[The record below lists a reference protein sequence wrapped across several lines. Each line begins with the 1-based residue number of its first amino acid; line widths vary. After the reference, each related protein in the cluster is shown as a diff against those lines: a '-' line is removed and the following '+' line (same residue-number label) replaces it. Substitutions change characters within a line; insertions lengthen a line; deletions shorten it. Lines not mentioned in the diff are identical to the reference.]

1 MESEEQAKEPQLVIP
16 AIPPAI
22 PATQPLAVIPLP
34 PEPPPKPP
42 RRVRREKFIR
52 TITLYEKDGDKV
64 NGRRETKI
72 PATVDA
78 ARVLSLMTAEK
89 MRSRIEVW
97 INSVEDGRI
106 TPSPKEYKDMMEAL
120 RACDDMIKG
129 SMEPSGPKPGAQSL
143 ILNNSVI
150 STGGGAAPAD
160 LMNLLKGAAKA
171 EPKPVDIPHA
181 ADAGTS

>member
-1 MESEEQAKEPQLVIP
+1 MESDEQAKEPQLVIP
-16 AIPPAI
+16 AIPPAL
-22 PATQPLAVIPLP
+22 PATAVAVLPLP

-52 TITLYEKDGDKV
+52 TITLYEKDPDKG

-89 MRSRIEVW
+89 MRTRIEVW
-97 INSVEDGRI
+97 LNAVEDQRI

-120 RACDDMIKG
+120 KGCDDMIKG
-129 SMEPSGPKPGAQSL
+129 SMETRQNSTPQSQSL

-150 STGGGAAPAD
+150 STGGGAASAE

-171 EPKPVDIPHA
+171 EPKHVDIPNA
-181 ADAGTS
+181 ADARSS

>member
-1 MESEEQAKEPQLVIP
+1 MESEEQPQVIP
-16 AIPPAI
+16 AIPPVI
-22 PATQPLAVIPLP
+22 PATPQLAVIPLP

-42 RRVRREKFIR
+42 RRVRREKFIK
-52 TITLYEKDGDKV
+52 TITLYEKDDDKP

-78 ARVLSLMTAEK
+78 YRVLSLMTAEK
-89 MRSRIEVW
+89 MRTRIETW
-97 INSVEDGRI
+97 LNAVEDQRI

-120 RACDDMIKG
+120 KACDDMIKG
-129 SMEPSGPKPGAQSL
+129 TMDPANGAPKPAAQSL

-160 LMNLLKGAAKA
+160 LMNILKGAAKA
-171 EPKPVDIPHA
+171 EPKHVDLPNA
-181 ADAGTS
+181 SDARPS